1 VTLKP
6 WEERSGAENS
16 ASALAGRSMGVLG
29 NSNDAMI
36 FSLSP
41 PALQELGNSSGFNF
55 RLQDRSALGYQ
66 KLVDARNQLLGAA
79 SQSKVV
85 IGVRP
90 EGLEDSP
97 QLRVAIDRIKARA
110 LGLSIDDI
118 NNTLSI
124 TFGSAYANDFN
135 REGRVLRV
143 VLQADQAQRMT
154 PEDIL
159 ALRVPNATGEM
170 VPFSAFTTAE
180 WSAGS
185 PQLQRYN
192 GFPSMTISGAAAPG
206 QATSDAMVEMASLAS
221 QLPEGFGFE
230 WSGLSFEEQQ
240 GAGQV
245 PLLLG
250 LSLVVVFLL
259 LAALYESWSIPVAV
273 LLVVPLGVLGAL
285 LFGLV
290 RGMPMDVYFNIGII
304 TIIGLSAKNAILIV
318 EYAKDLEEQGR
329 SVDEATLEA
338 VRLRFRPILMT
349 SLAFILGV
357 LPLVISSG
365 AGAAGR
371 NALGTGVMG
380 GMITATGLG
389 LFFIPLFFVV
399 VRRLLL
405 RRRAGRRSPIQQEG
419 TAHA

>member
-1 VTLKP
+1 
-6 WEERSGAENS
+6 
-16 ASALAGRSMGVLG
+16 
-29 NSNDAMI
+29 
-36 FSLSP
+36 
-41 PALQELGNSSGFNF
+41 
-55 RLQDRSALGYQ
+55 
-66 KLVDARNQLLGAA
+66 
-79 SQSKVV
+79 
-85 IGVRP
+85 
-90 EGLEDSP
+90 
-97 QLRVAIDRIKARA
+97 
-110 LGLSIDDI
+110 LSIDDI

-170 VPFSAFTTAE
+170 VPFSAYTTAE